1 MCIAKADFVFE
12 YSSSSSFK
20 LLGNLFIC
28 NGFIL
33 PACSPLPPLQS
44 IHFPPNNLQISLF
57 SDSGSNMYIFVPFSH
72 SFKIIFFAKYDL
84 PLPLAPEI
92 VMFELGLSVVF
103 MNGSNIIAL
112 PSSSVP
118 K

>member
-1 MCIAKADFVFE
+1 
-12 YSSSSSFK
+12 
-20 LLGNLFIC
+20 
-28 NGFIL
+28 
-33 PACSPLPPLQS
+33 
-44 IHFPPNNLQISLF
+44 
-57 SDSGSNMYIFVPFSH
+57 MYIFVPFSH